1 MSFCYYLP
9 QTHGLRSDIL
19 EVGFRTQLIYNPG
32 SGLLLSPSLVPPNM
46 TSNSI
51 RPTAESQPMYPPP
64 SDLLSLV
71 RQGIPTRS
79 TTAQPQNIVDTSPT
93 QPNNSTDGLNDAY
106 AVDSTQFSLFF
117 NSSSMVAS
125 VEPSQNASNV
135 MTTRLRQP
143 VEGQHEQL
151 LPTTSVLLNGSCTA
165 GLLPQPNQAYTITEP
180 ALPQH
185 NQQSAPTSIVQ
196 HSLLTAALL
205 QEQHQQQQHSQL
217 YPVSVHSS
225 PPTLLPQHELTPF
238 IQTSSHSLVSAHD
251 CGKPFGFLSICY
263 CGHYR
268 RVLDLCSNPSST
280 TLTTRQRA
288 ASDKLW
294 WRHCEFPVA
303 ELKGND

>member
-1 MSFCYYLP
+1 
-9 QTHGLRSDIL
+9 
-19 EVGFRTQLIYNPG
+19 
-32 SGLLLSPSLVPPNM
+32 M

-151 LPTTSVLLNGSCTA
+151 LPTTSVLLNGEDYYA
-165 GLLPQPNQAYTITEP
+165 KKIIFGRNPQVFILRTGFKDFSER
-180 ALPQH
+180 PQ
-185 NQQSAPTSIVQ
+185 SR
-196 HSLLTAALL
+196 
-205 QEQHQQQQHSQL
+205 
-217 YPVSVHSS
+217 
-225 PPTLLPQHELTPF
+225 
-238 IQTSSHSLVSAHD
+238 
-251 CGKPFGFLSICY
+251 LSIEM
-263 CGHYR
+263 YR
-268 RVLDLCSNPSST
+268 CWQEDPSKIRREMQARVEPGSCLARVAWPKPQALDKGTSV
-280 TLTTRQRA
+280 TLAKTYMY
-288 ASDKLW
+288 
-294 WRHCEFPVA
+294 
-303 ELKGND
+303 